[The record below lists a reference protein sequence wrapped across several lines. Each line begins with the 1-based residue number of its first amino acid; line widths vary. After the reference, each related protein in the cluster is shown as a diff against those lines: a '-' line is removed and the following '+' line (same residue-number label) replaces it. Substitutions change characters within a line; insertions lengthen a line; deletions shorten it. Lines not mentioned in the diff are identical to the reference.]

1 MEISD
6 QPPAG
11 ENNPSH
17 PTVEEELR
25 ILNKQLRE
33 QADQL
38 RALNQDLVDREAR
51 LRLSIET
58 GRVGVWVWDATG
70 SVHTLDWSRRLKEI
84 FGLSADAE
92 VSRELFLECVHAE
105 DRERVDWAI
114 MQSLSGVN
122 DGFYNIEY
130 RIVHPGDNSVHW
142 VTAQGQAFF
151 DASGQSIR
159 FIGAVVD
166 ISDRKQ
172 VEEFTAR
179 LNLELEHRITHRT
192 KELEQINRSLSTEV
206 QRRVDL
212 EERLRQSERHLK
224 VAQQLSLT
232 ASFSWFASTGKIVWS
247 EETYRIYEYD
257 MSIEPS
263 MELARKRI
271 HPDDRHIFDER
282 AKNGPSEGKDFSF
295 HHRLLMPDGRVKHA
309 KIIARHIADDLD
321 QSVFVGAIMDVTEQ
335 KKAEEALRA
344 SEHVAR
350 GQVETLKET
359 LNSISTELDPDK
371 FLQHVLRTIAKQ
383 MGGQSV
389 TVWERTD
396 DDSLS
401 LALTFEENQL
411 HVPTRKTTYSTQDQ
425 PLWAEAF
432 RTGTDCVLTE
442 FTKPI
447 RMRLINRPDSEWVP
461 SMNDMTPL
469 SVRAEN
475 ERLAALGVTTS
486 LAIPMLMSGRVAGFV
501 GIRFTKKR
509 EFQPEEID
517 LSQALAHQA
526 MLAMELM
533 RLSRESQQAA
543 VIAERNR
550 MARDIHDTLAQGLTG
565 VIVQLEA
572 AEDAQAQNL
581 AKDAAAHIERASEL
595 ARETLQEARRSVCAL
610 RPLVLAGKTLCA
622 AMEELIRKMIA
633 GTNLR
638 AEFTA
643 QGEPPALPQE
653 WEENLLRVGQEVLTN
668 TLRHACAN
676 RFKAHLVFD
685 PQAIRL
691 ELRDDGCGFDPA
703 SRHDGFGLLGI
714 KERVESMGG
723 ELTIQSAPE
732 NGTAIFVVLP
742 LMKYPPPLEL

>member
-6 QPPAG
+6 QALPG
-11 ENNPSH
+11 ENNPFH
-17 PTVEEELR
+17 PTGEEELR

-92 VSRELFLECVHAE
+92 VTRELFLECVHAE

-130 RIVHPGDNSVHW
+130 RIVHPGDNSLHW

-151 DASGQSIR
+151 DASGKSIR

-179 LNLELEHRITHRT
+179 LNLELEYRIADRT
-192 KELEQINRSLSTEV
+192 KDLEQINRSLSNEV

-212 EERLRQSERHLK
+212 EEQLRQSERHLK
-224 VAQQLSLT
+224 VAQHLSLT
-232 ASFSWFASTGKIVWS
+232 GSFSWFASTGKIVWS
-247 EETYRIYEYD
+247 EETYRIYGYD
-257 MSIEPS
+257 TSIEPT

-271 HPDDRHIFDER
+271 HPDDLHIFDER
-282 AKNGPSEGKDFSF
+282 AKNAPAEGKDFSF
-295 HHRLLMPDGRVKHA
+295 HHRLLMPDGKVKQV
-309 KIIARHIADDLD
+309 KIVTRHIAEDLG

-350 GQVETLKET
+350 GQAETLKET

-371 FLQHVLRTIAKQ
+371 FLQHVLCTIGKQ

-389 TVWERTD
+389 TVWNRD
-396 DDSLS
+396 HDDSLT
-401 LALTFEENQL
+401 LAVTFEENQF

-442 FTKPI
+442 FTEPI

-461 SMNDMTPL
+461 RINDMTPPL
-469 SVRAEN
+469 VRAEHS
-475 ERLAALGVTTS
+475 RLAALGVSTN
-486 LAIPMLMSGRVAGFV
+486 LAIPMLTSGRVAGFI
-501 GIRFTKKR
+501 GLQFTKKR

-517 LSQALAHQA
+517 LSRALAHQA
-526 MLAMELM
+526 MLTMQLV

-543 VIAERNR
+543 VMAERNR

-581 AKDAAAHIERASEL
+581 AKDAAAHIERAGEL
-595 ARETLQEARRSVCAL
+595 ARESLQEARRSVYAL
-610 RPLVLAGKTLCA
+610 RPLVLAGKNLCA
-622 AMEELIRKMIA
+622 AMEELIRKMVT
-633 GTNLR
+633 GTSLR
-638 AEFTA
+638 TEFTA
-643 QGEPPALPQE
+643 QGEPPPLPQE

-668 TLRHACAN
+668 TLRHARAN

-714 KERVESMGG
+714 KERVETMGG
-723 ELTIQSAPE
+723 ELTVQSAPE
-732 NGTAIFVVLP
+732 NGTDIFVVLP
-742 LMKYPPPLEL
+742 LMKYPPLLHV